1 MYNTLWE
8 VNLKVLIF
16 GSNGLVGSS
25 IKKVFEKNESKF
37 ETISST
43 RKDAD
48 LLSLTETKNFIT
60 KIQPNL
66 IINSA
71 AKVGG
76 IHANNTERSEFLIQ
90 NVKINLNILESLI
103 DFPNI
108 QLINLGSSCIYP
120 LEAEN
125 PIKEEAIMTGSLE
138 PTNSPYAMA
147 KLTAI
152 ELGNSISSQY
162 GNKILNLMPTNLYG
176 PNDNFSDKES
186 HVIPALIQ
194 RIHNA
199 KVENLPSVEVWG
211 TGSPMR
217 EFLYVDDLSNA
228 IMFLI
233 NNNITHG
240 LLNVGS
246 GKEITIKEL
255 VEKIKVVVDFQ
266 GEIVFN
272 KNYPDGNPRKLID
285 SSKINELGWK
295 TNTNIE
301 EGLKYTYEWYLRNK

>member
-1 MYNTLWE
+1 M
-8 VNLKVLIF
+8 KILIF

-25 IKKVFEKNESKF
+25 IKKVFENYEGKF
-37 ETISST
+37 ETIPAT
-43 RKDAD
+43 RKDAN
-48 LLSLTETKNFIT
+48 LLSLTETKNFIS

-162 GNKILNLMPTNLYG
+162 GNEILNLMPTNLYG
-176 PNDNFSDKES
+176 PNDNFSNKES

-199 KVENLPSVEVWG
+199 KIEDLPSVEVWG

-255 VEKIKVVVDFQ
+255 VEKIKIVVNFQ
-266 GEIVFN
+266 GKIVFN
-272 KNYPDGNPRKLID
+272 KDYPDGNPRKLID

-295 TNTNIE
+295 PTVNIE
-301 EGLKYTYEWYLRNK
+301 EGLKQTYDWYLRSQ

>member
-1 MYNTLWE
+1 M
-8 VNLKVLIF
+8 KVLIF

-217 EFLYVDDLSNA
+217 EFLYVDDLSDA

-295 TNTNIE
+295 PNTNIE

>member
-1 MYNTLWE
+1 M
-8 VNLKVLIF
+8 KILIF

-25 IKKVFEKNESKF
+25 IKKVFENYKGKF
-37 ETISST
+37 ETIPVT
-43 RKDAD
+43 RKDAN
-48 LLSLTETKNFIT
+48 LLSLTETKNFIS

-162 GNKILNLMPTNLYG
+162 GNEILNLMPTNLYG

-199 KVENLPSVEVWG
+199 KIEDLPSVEVWG

-255 VEKIKVVVDFQ
+255 VEKIKIVVNFQ

-272 KNYPDGNPRKLID
+272 KDYPDGNPRKLID
-285 SSKINELGWK
+285 SSKINELGW
-295 TNTNIE
+295 TPTVNIE
-301 EGLKYTYEWYLRNK
+301 EGLKQTYDWYLRSQ